1 MYTGHQ
7 TRTQCH
13 VPAHV
18 TFLAQCSIACLVS
31 VSHMHNMCMWLKASR
46 LKSQWSV
53 VFAKTFSSHLAQHGT
68 QHTFSDDSAIAEHF
82 RASHLHSNPHFRPS
96 TRPSTGPLQIS
107 SSDEIYHCDDPV
119 NVSFGSLADLHS
131 PSGYEPKDLAEEDN
145 PVQVKPL
152 FFHRPSMTSTYD
164 SAESIATSPPEWDLD
179 DEQIRTLLAS
189 SLYLQER
196 EASAD
201 RSRVY
206 HSFRENSASSSSHF
220 RESTGKPVARE
231 STGNPLRCFQTK
243 GSRVKKHLPTEL
255 AEAKFEVRKQE
266 CRADFLDSSVRDLQR
281 QLDSNRLEINCTN
294 QGYEESRKEQA
305 RLHEELAHQK
315 RLLRETQIRSVHE
328 VRELKSAQELR
339 IDEFSGNELR
349 ESHATILE
357 LTSQVQE
364 VQERMNYMNGS

>member
-1 MYTGHQ
+1 MILLQ
-7 TRTQCH
+7 
-13 VPAHV
+13 
-18 TFLAQCSIACLVS
+18 
-31 VSHMHNMCMWLKASR
+31 ASR
-46 LKSQWSV
+46 L
-53 VFAKTFSSHLAQHGT
+53 L
-68 QHTFSDDSAIAEHF
+68 
-82 RASHLHSNPHFRPS
+82 
-96 TRPSTGPLQIS
+96 
-107 SSDEIYHCDDPV
+107 
-119 NVSFGSLADLHS
+119 
-131 PSGYEPKDLAEEDN
+131 
-145 PVQVKPL
+145 
-152 FFHRPSMTSTYD
+152 
-164 SAESIATSPPEWDLD
+164 PPESELD
-179 DEQIRTLLAS
+179 DEQIRNMVALP
-189 SLYLQER
+189 LYLQKR

-206 HSFRENSASSSSHF
+206 HFLRQNSVSSSSHF
-220 RESTGKPVARE
+220 RESTGKPAAR
-231 STGNPLRCFQTK
+231 GRVRRNPLRCFQTQ

-315 RLLRETQIRSVHE
+315 RVLRETQIRSVHE